1 MDGYRAVQRSLLLL
15 ALAVLAAPGCAHL
28 RAPRRQPLPTALPA
42 RPTLEQVVQV
52 VNANS
57 TPIYSFSADQA
68 VLSAEGMP
76 SLRTNIAFER
86 PKRLRLR
93 AGLGIGGTE
102 LDVGSND
109 DLFWVWIKRQP
120 PLYYC
125 RHDQFATS
133 PARRVLPIEPGWLI
147 EAMGI
152 TEIDPAAVDQDMRVL
167 PGGRLE
173 VSTLRQTVD
182 GPARKLTV
190 VDPVTGAVLEQS
202 MFDARGLL
210 LVRATASRHRRD
222 PLTTRIMPRLVE
234 IECPR
239 AQFSMQLDLGN
250 VKINRAFENPAELWA
265 MPRIA
270 DCPIV
275 DLGDPNL
282 QFSPIAPPP
291 PAPAAPAAPPPA
303 LSRRPRPLR
312 KGWNRLRF

>member
-1 MDGYRAVQRSLLLL
+1 MEGYRAVLWSLVGSGLL
-15 ALAVLAAPGCAHL
+15 ALTAPGCAFL
-28 RAPRRQPLPTALPA
+28 KVPRRYPLARSLPPT
-42 RPTLEQVVQV
+42 PTLEQVVRV
-52 VNANS
+52 VNGNS
-57 TPIYSFSADQA
+57 SQIHSFSADQA
-68 VLSAEGMP
+68 VLSVEGMP
-76 SLRTNIAFER
+76 SLRANIAFER
-86 PKRLRLR
+86 PQRLRLR
-93 AGLGIGGTE
+93 AGLGFGGAE

-109 DLFWVWIKRQP
+109 ELFWMWIKRQP

-125 RHDQFATS
+125 RHDQFDTS

-152 TEIDPAAVDQDMRVL
+152 THIDPAGLDQDLKVL

-173 VSTLRQTVD
+173 ISTTRPTVD
-182 GPARKLTV
+182 GPARKLTI
-190 VDPVTGAVLEQS
+190 VDAVTGVVLEQS
-202 MFDARGLL
+202 VFDARGLL
-210 LVRATASRHRRD
+210 VARATASRHRRD
-222 PLTTRIMPRLVE
+222 PLSDLIMPRVVQ

-250 VKINRAFENPAELWA
+250 VRINRPLENAGELWA
-265 MPRIA
+265 MPTFA

-291 PAPAAPAAPPPA
+291 PAAPAAPPPT

-312 KGWNRLRF
+312 KAWNRVRF